1 MNRTNCFSLRPVL
14 AAVLLSGL
22 VASPA
27 WAAAKGES
35 SELAA
40 RYQQERAAC
49 MAKAAGYDRSVCLQ
63 DASAAHAEAKRR
75 GLDKVTADYRTNQ
88 IRRCEALPANYQRD
102 CIARM
107 NGAGSAVGSVDS
119 GGIYRELV
127 TIEVGEAPAP
137 KSTNPVT
144 MPPEPASKN

>member
-1 MNRTNCFSLRPVL
+1 MNRKHRMSIRPVL
-14 AAVLLSGL
+14 AALLLGGL
-22 VASPA
+22 AAAPA
-27 WAAAKGES
+27 WAAAKSET

-49 MAKAAGYDRSVCLQ
+49 MARTEAYDRSVCLQ
-63 DASAAHAEAKRR
+63 DATAAYGEARRR
-75 GLDKVTADYRTNQ
+75 GLDKVTADYPANQ
-88 IRRCEALPANYQRD
+88 LRRCEALPGRYRTD

-107 NGAGSAVGSVDS
+107 RGAGTAAGSVDG

-137 KSTNPVT
+137 KSTSPSMQT
-144 MPPEPASKN
+144 PEPANKN